1 MSDNPAVVIDNGSG
15 MIKAGIGGEDAPRVN
30 FPSVIGK
37 PRYEKV
43 QNDPDKEFFI
53 GSDAIAK
60 RGLLSLEYPL
70 ENGIVKNWEYMSKI
84 WHYTYYTELKTDP
97 ADQPVLLTEAPLNP
111 KTNREKMIEVF
122 FEEFKVPAFYVF
134 TQAVLAL
141 YASGRTTGLVVDS
154 GDGVTH
160 VVVIYDGYSIKHAT
174 QRMDVAG
181 RSLTTYLQEHLTEEG
196 VSLRSTSEGEIVKTI
211 KEKLCYVALDFNQEM
226 NEYQKSR
233 SSPDGDRKAEFEL
246 PDGNKL
252 KLGDLR
258 IRTPECLFQPSM
270 LGMDIPGVHRQIYEA
285 VQKSDI
291 DLRRELFENITL
303 SGGSTMFDGLQER
316 INKEISLLVPASVKV
331 KIIAPVERKY
341 SIWIGGSVMATLATF
356 QSSWIH
362 QGEFNEIGPSIVHRK
377 CF

>member
-1 MSDNPAVVIDNGSG
+1 MFDNPPVVIDNGSG
-15 MIKAGIGGEDAPRVN
+15 MIKAGIGGEDAPRSN
-30 FPSVIGK
+30 FPSVVGK
-37 PRYEKV
+37 PRFDRV
-43 QNDPDKEFFI
+43 QVDSDKELFI
-53 GSDAIAK
+53 GNDAIARK
-60 RGLLSLEYPL
+60 GLLTLEYPL

-84 WHYTYYTELKTDP
+84 WHYTYYTEIKIDP
-97 ADQPVLLTEAPLNP
+97 QEQPVLLTEAPLNP
-111 KTNREKMIEVF
+111 KKNREQMVEVF

-174 QRMDVAG
+174 QRMDLAG
-181 RSLTTYLQEHLTEEG
+181 RSLTQYLQKHLTEEG
-196 VSLRSTSEGEIVKTI
+196 ASLRGTAEGEIVKQI

-226 NEYQKSR
+226 QEFQRGKNQADS
-233 SSPDGDRKAEFEL
+233 DRKAEFEL
-246 PDGNKL
+246 PDGSKI
-252 KLGDLR
+252 KIGDLR

-270 LGMDIPGVHRQIYEA
+270 LGLDIPGVHKQIYEA

-291 DLRRELFENITL
+291 DLRRDLFENITL
-303 SGGSTMFDGLQER
+303 SGGSTMFDGIQER
-316 INKEISLLVPASVKV
+316 LNKEISLLVPPTVKV

-341 SIWIGGSVMATLATF
+341 SIWIGGSVMSTLATF
-356 QSSWIH
+356 QSSWIR
-362 QGEFNEIGPSIVHRK
+362 QSEFQEVGPSIVHRK